1 MMLAAARESL
11 SLKILAV
18 LAVIGALYAAKAIFI
33 PLAMAILL
41 TFVLAPG
48 VRLLRGLGLPR
59 VPSSLVVV
67 VLAFTIIIG
76 IGAMVGQQLT
86 QLAERLP
93 LYEFNITTKI
103 QKLRGSTFGGGTLER
118 LLTFVSDLNR
128 EISRNEP
135 AQETP
140 PAADEPKPVPVRTV
154 EPPPSPLIV
163 IQRLLQP
170 LVEPLTTSGLMA
182 IFVIFFLLEREDLR
196 DRIIKLAGSH
206 DLRRTT
212 EAITDGA
219 QRLSR
224 YFLAQTGLNML
235 FGVIIGAG
243 LALIGVP
250 NPVLWGI
257 LAMLLR
263 FVPYIGALLAAL
275 FPIAL
280 AVAVGPGWSM
290 ALWTLALFLVV
301 EPLIGQVLEPVVYG
315 HSAGLTPVAVL
326 VSATFW
332 TWIWGPIGL
341 ILSTPLA
348 VCLSVLGR
356 HIESLHFLEIMLG
369 NERPLS
375 AGQRFYQRALS
386 GNADEATEQ
395 VEECLRKE
403 KSLARCYDD
412 VVLEALTL
420 AQVDVLRDTL
430 DEEHA
435 ARVNHVIRSMLAE
448 MADQDTPDETEEPA
462 GPDAEALRL
471 RRSAEA
477 RASGSLVLCVG
488 GPGAFDRVAAEMLAQ
503 LLQKQG
509 FEVRLETDAAVSSLN
524 IGQLEVEGVDLV
536 CLSNFSL
543 GQVSAQLRYAIR
555 RIRRRMPTVRIM
567 ACMWGHH
574 SDEIP
579 ADEVAALGADACA
592 LSMADAVKLCVDASR
607 ERAAVRVAPTAA

>member
-18 LAVIGALYAAKAIFI
+18 LAVIGALYVAKAIFI

-86 QLAERLP
+86 QLADRLP

-103 QKLRGSTFGGGTLER
+103 QDLRGSAFGGGTLER
-118 LLTFVSDLNR
+118 LLTFISDLNR

-135 AQETP
+135 TQERS
-140 PAADEPKPVPVRTV
+140 PAPDEPKPVPVRTV
-154 EPPPSPLIV
+154 EPSPSPLLV
-163 IQRLLQP
+163 IQRVLQP
-170 LVEPLTTSGLMA
+170 LIEPLTTAGLMA

-196 DRIIKLAGSH
+196 DRMIKLAGSH

-212 EAITDGA
+212 EAINDGA
-219 QRLSR
+219 RRLSR
-224 YFLAQTGLNML
+224 YFLAQTGLNVL

-243 LALIGVP
+243 LAVIGVP

-263 FVPYIGALLAAL
+263 FVPYIGAFLAAL

-280 AVAVGPGWSM
+280 AIAVGPGWSM
-290 ALWTLALFLVV
+290 ALWTIALFLVV
-301 EPLIGQVLEPVVYG
+301 EPLIGQVVEPVVYG

-348 VCLSVLGR
+348 VCLAVIGR

-403 KSLARCYDD
+403 KSLVRCYDD

-448 MADQDTPDETEEPA
+448 MADQDTPDDTEEPERTH
-462 GPDAEALRL
+462 AEEPRL
-471 RRSAEA
+471 RRPAEA
-477 RASGSLVLCVG
+477 RASNPPGLVLGVG
-488 GPGAFDRVAAEMLAQ
+488 GPGAFDRVAAEML
-503 LLQKQG
+503 G
-509 FEVRLETDAAVSSLN
+509 RVESDAAVSSLN
-524 IGQLEVEGVDLV
+524 IGQLEVDGVDLV
-536 CLSNFSL
+536 CLSYFSL

-555 RIRRRMPTVRIM
+555 RTRRRMPAVKIV

-579 ADEVAALGADACA
+579 VDEVAALGADACA
-592 LSMADAVKLCVDASR
+592 LSMADAVRLCVDASR

>member
-135 AQETP
+135 AETP

-224 YFLAQTGLNML
+224 YFLAQTGLNAL

-243 LALIGVP
+243 LAVIGVP

-477 RASGSLVLCVG
+477 RASGGLVLCVG

-555 RIRRRMPTVRIM
+555 RTRRRMPGAKIV

-574 SDEIP
+574 SDAIP
-579 ADEVAALGADACA
+579 ADEVKALGADACA
-592 LSMADAVKLCVDASR
+592 LSMADAVRLCVDASR